1 MPEPMTIPSPRGVR
15 AARYIFWTA
24 GAWGVAVLLFLLVDP
39 DRAVAPGAT
48 GRPDFYYGFV
58 GVGMAFQIAFWV
70 IGADPLRFRPMMLV
84 SVCEKFFY
92 VASLTSLLAAH
103 RAPARMTGAAVI
115 DGFLGVLFLIAWWVT
130 RPDPSRLASPTRRA
144 RH

>member
-1 MPEPMTIPSPRGVR
+1 MAELIPPPSPRGVR
-15 AARYIFWTA
+15 VARYIFWSA
-24 GAWGVAVLLFLLVDP
+24 GAWGVVILLFLLVDP
-39 DRAVAPGAT
+39 DRAVGPGAT

-70 IGADPLRFRPMMLV
+70 IGGDPVRFRPMMLV

-92 VASLTSLLAAH
+92 VGSLTALLVAR
-103 RAPARMTGAAVI
+103 RAPERMTGAAVI
-115 DGFLGVLFLIAWWVT
+115 DGALGLLFLLAWWLT
-130 RPDPSRLASPTRRA
+130 RPSRCSSPGREA